1 MLEARNLK
9 VSYGHIDAVRG
20 ITFRV
25 EAGEIVS
32 LIGANGAGKSTT
44 LRAISGLIR
53 PRAGEIVFEG
63 KPIEKAP
70 PHELVKLGIVH
81 VPESRQIFGRLS
93 VAENLALGGYRA
105 RDKHALSERLDYV
118 FGIFPILKERYR
130 RSSGV
135 LSGGEQQMLA
145 IGRALMSGPKLLLL
159 DEPSLGLAPIY
170 VQRVMDVISQLR
182 DRGITIL
189 LVEQNVH
196 EALHI
201 SDKTWLL
208 ENGRIVLFGKS
219 GELLYN
225 EQIRDSYLG
234 GGI

>member
-1 MLEARNLK
+1 MLEVKNLK

-20 ITFRV
+20 ISFRV
-25 EAGEIVS
+25 EPGEIVS
-32 LIGANGAGKSTT
+32 LIGSNGAGKSTT
-44 LRAISGLIR
+44 LRAISGLIKS
-53 PRAGEIVFEG
+53 RAGNILFE
-63 KPIEKAP
+63 EKQVENIP
-70 PHELVKLGIVH
+70 PHELVKLGIIH
-81 VPESRQIFGRLS
+81 VPEGRQIFGRLT
-93 VAENLALGGYRA
+93 VAENLALGGYRV
-105 RDKHALSERLDYV
+105 RDKRALAKRLQDV
-118 FGIFPILKERYR
+118 FELFPILKERYR
-130 RSSGV
+130 QSAGV

-145 IGRALMSGPKLLLL
+145 IGRALIAGPKLLLL

-170 VQRVMDVISQLR
+170 VQRVMDVISRLR

-189 LVEQNVH
+189 LVEQNAH

-219 GELLYN
+219 GELLLDQ
-225 EQIRDSYLG
+225 QIRDSYLG